1 MGRRRRGEEPVD
13 FVEGVISLIGAVAI
27 LGVLRLFWQYKT
39 DRAAFQKELTFSV
52 IGLAAIIVVV
62 VAFFSWRRRAHD
74 AKIQGAIDEIK
85 RLKLEDEVKNFI
97 RRFGKDKGTKSEL
110 WTFREYKFRNDRL
123 SDFQS
128 VLSSRGLQLDDET
141 LHEVLEKIIHK
152 FAFQETVAGMRETP
166 RPLASLSGSDFE
178 RLLARLYEK
187 MGYTVQLNGRTGDQG
202 ADLIAT
208 RGNERLIIQAKRHTG
223 SVGNTAVQE
232 VVAAKNH
239 YDGNVAIVISTSKF
253 TREAVEL
260 AKTNSVQLVGLSDLQ
275 RALSEH
281 LNENWN

>member
-13 FVEGVISLIGAVAI
+13 FVEGVVSLIGAVAI

-39 DRAAFQKELTFSV
+39 NRAAFEKELTLSV

-74 AKIQGAIDEIK
+74 AKIQRAVDEIK
-85 RLKLEDEVKNFI
+85 RLKLDDEVKNFI
-97 RRFGKDKGTKSEL
+97 RRFGKDRGTRAEV

-128 VLSSRGLQLDDET
+128 VLSSRGLPLDDET
-141 LHEVLEKIIHK
+141 LREVLEKIIHG
-152 FAFQETVAGMRETP
+152 FAFEETVAGMREAP

-208 RGNERLIIQAKRHTG
+208 RGNERLIIQAKRYTG
-223 SVGNTAVQE
+223 SVGNAAVQE
-232 VVAAKNH
+232 VVAAKSH

-275 RALSEH
+275 RALAEH
-281 LNENWN
+281 LHESWN